1 MTTGGVKLKALGQ
14 HLLIELYGCD
24 ARILNAAE
32 AIRETMIATA
42 RLVNATILEVFQ
54 RKFEPQ
60 GVTVVVVIA
69 ESHLSIHTWPEFG
82 YAAVD
87 VFTCSEEPIG
97 DEVVSLLR
105 ESLQA
110 TNVATVEV
118 KRGLMAVP
126 NQSKMIAAAR

>member
-1 MTTGGVKLKALGQ
+1 MKALGQ
-14 HLLIELYGCD
+14 HLLVELYGCD
-24 ARILNAAE
+24 ARILNTAE
-32 AIRETMIATA
+32 AIRETMIAAA

-87 VFTCSEEPIG
+87 VFTCSETPIG
-97 DEVVSLLR
+97 DEVVTLLR
-105 ESLQA
+105 ERLQA
-110 TNVATVEV
+110 ANVATVEV
-118 KRGLMAVP
+118 KRGLLAV
-126 NQSKMIAAAR
+126 SDESRMIAAAR